1 MTNFEKVKQ
10 FMETFGQEVV
20 QKAKFPSKE
29 IVNLRNELIE
39 EELQE
44 LRVASIL
51 DNDLVEVADAL
62 TDLLYVIY
70 GAGHAY
76 GIDLDKCF
84 DEVHRSNMS
93 KLGLDG
99 KPIYR
104 DDGKVLKG
112 PNFFQPDLNNIIYIV
127 YGSWIPSCNRS
138 KIHMLP
144 KGTVHKTC

>member
-1 MTNFEKVKQ
+1 VNYLMTKNEKVKQ

-29 IVNLRNELIE
+29 IVSLRNELIE

-44 LRVASIL
+44 LRVAAIL

-62 TDLLYVIY
+62 TDLLYVVY

-112 PNFFQPDLNNIIYIV
+112 PNFFQPDLNNIIY
-127 YGSWIPSCNRS
+127 
-138 KIHMLP
+138 
-144 KGTVHKTC
+144 